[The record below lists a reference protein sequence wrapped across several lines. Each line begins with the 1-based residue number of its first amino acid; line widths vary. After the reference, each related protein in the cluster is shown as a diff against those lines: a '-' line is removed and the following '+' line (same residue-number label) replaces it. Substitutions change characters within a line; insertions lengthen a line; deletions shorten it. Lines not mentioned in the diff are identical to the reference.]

1 MTGIDDLVD
10 RLRTGDSTVVISL
23 SALDIVRQWAGEQAD
38 KDTELRS
45 AVERLAYRNHNLY
58 GADVRADLRDILNR
72 TSSLQKL
79 DPDTGAAL
87 AGIKELQAEFGP
99 TNYDDPTPQPVAG
112 DKMKAWEQR
121 QVIISIISGNDYTER
136 KADAIIALFASAA
149 PDALQ
154 REAARIGEDAC
165 SCLCMEWARQGD
177 QKAVQYWRDRCQQIR
192 DAGPV
197 PGNGRQQD
205 EQYLVRQANEYE
217 ARK

>member
-99 TNYDDPTPQPVAG
+99 TNYDDPTPSPSRG
-112 DKMKAWEQR
+112 TK
-121 QVIISIISGNDYTER
+121 
-136 KADAIIALFASAA
+136 
-149 PDALQ
+149 
-154 REAARIGEDAC
+154 
-165 SCLCMEWARQGD
+165 
-177 QKAVQYWRDRCQQIR
+177 
-192 DAGPV
+192 
-197 PGNGRQQD
+197 
-205 EQYLVRQANEYE
+205 
-217 ARK
+217 